1 MVTALESK
9 QTLVLVGDDAADTAD
24 WLARGVSGSFDSR
37 RLQLLDS
44 VPGVIDYYS
53 QGSSALAADFYD
65 DSRAS
70 AGVTGSFAA
79 DAVVLDRTVKIRR
92 AVAWASDPLASDDL
106 EAAILRLQSV
116 VRSEVNRPYRDTII
130 TNRKR
135 DPEAAGW
142 RRIARANGCGMCRML
157 ASRGAV
163 YRQSTAWFAAHPDC
177 SCTCEP
183 VFTANDSGESL
194 SVGQFIGSKR
204 SPTPAQ
210 KARLKELIKEFE

>member
-9 QTLVLVGDDAADTAD
+9 RALTLVADDAIDTTD
-24 WLARGVSGSFDSR
+24 WIVRGVDGSFESR
-37 RLQLLDS
+37 RLQLLES
-44 VPGVIDYYS
+44 VPAVVGYYS
-53 QGSSALAADFYD
+53 EGSSALAADFYED
-65 DSRAS
+65 ARDA
-70 AGVTGSFAA
+70 AGVRSSYVAE
-79 DAVVLDRTVKIRR
+79 AVILDRTVKIRR
-92 AVAWASDPLASDDL
+92 AVAWASDPLGSDDL
-106 EAAILRLQSV
+106 EGAILRFKSL

-135 DPEAAGW
+135 DPAAAGW
-142 RRIARANGCGMCRML
+142 RRIARSGGCGLCRML
-157 ASRGAV
+157 AARGAV

-183 VFTANDSGESL
+183 VFRENDTGEQL

-210 KARLKELIKEFE
+210 KARLKELIAEFE